1 MHRLLRFL
9 GLAAYAGF
17 VLTVFVLT
25 AYLSFNLFVRSG
37 GARTPEIVGLDL
49 EEARSL
55 VNDQGYELEVEEDGR
70 FSDQVA
76 AGDVMIQNPAAGAL
90 VKRGSAIKVVLS
102 LGPQRIDVPDL
113 AGLGIQAAQVTLAGA
128 GLGLGRTIDVTSR
141 DGDVGTVVGQEPRP
155 GTQVSATTEV
165 HVLLA
170 QPASGE
176 IFVMPDLVYRDLDRV
191 RSFFESRGFRI
202 GSVKFER
209 YEGIRPGTVLRQVPL
224 AGHPVGKNEDISL
237 VVAAAPRR
245 DGFDL
250 PSFGGIDDPAL
261 DDGAFPEPD
270 PDGRTFDGR
279 DDDTTDRRP
288 TAGRAR

>member
-9 GLAAYAGF
+9 GLAAYAAF

-37 GARTPEIVGLDL
+37 GARTPEIVGLSLD
-49 EEARSL
+49 EARSL
-55 VNDQGYELEVEEDGR
+55 VNDQGYELELEEDGR

-76 AGDVMIQNPAAGAL
+76 AGDILIQDPAPGAL
-90 VKRGSAIKVVLS
+90 VKRGSDIRVVLS

-113 AGLGIQAAQVTLAGA
+113 SGLGIQAAQMTLAGA

-141 DGDVGTVVGQEPRP
+141 EGAAGTVVGQEPRA

-209 YEGIRPGTVLRQVPL
+209 YEGIQPGTVLRQVPL
-224 AGHPVGKNEDISL
+224 AGHPVGKQEDISL

-245 DGFDL
+245 DGGFDL

-261 DDGAFPEPD
+261 GDDTFSD
-270 PDGRTFDGR
+270 PDDSTSDF
-279 DDDTTDRRP
+279 DDDTTLR
-288 TAGRAR
+288 